1 MDWIWTKSEFAAQ
14 TALTDKKI
22 PYIICILCACL
33 SMSITKSEHAIKI
46 ENLTKRFEE
55 VTAVDGLNLEIGW
68 GELFGLLGPNGA
80 GKTTVINVL
89 CTILE
94 PTEGVAAVDGHDVVF
109 DANAVREIIGVCPQ
123 EPAFYEHLTGRENIE
138 LFGDLHDVPREVL
151 KDRVEDM
158 LEKIGMVGDADRRAG
173 QYSGGMIR
181 RVSTVMAL
189 INDPRV
195 ALLDEPTVA
204 MDPVSRRAVWDFIR
218 ELKNNGKAIILT
230 THYME
235 EAEELCDRVGIIDEG
250 KLIALG
256 TPNEL
261 MEQHNAEDLEEVFI
275 KLTGKQLK
283 AVV

>member
-1 MDWIWTKSEFAAQ
+1 
-14 TALTDKKI
+14 
-22 PYIICILCACL
+22 
-33 SMSITKSEHAIKI
+33 MSSTNTRQAIKI

-89 CTILE
+89 STLLE
-94 PTEGVAAVDGHDVVF
+94 PTEGVAAVAGHDVVF
-109 DANAVREIIGVCPQ
+109 DADAVREIIGVCPQ
-123 EPAFYEHLTGRENIE
+123 EPAFYQHLTGRENIQ
-138 LFGDLHDVPREVL
+138 LFGDLHDVPRDVL
-151 KDRVEDM
+151 KERVENM
-158 LEKIGMVGDADRRAG
+158 LEKIGMVEAADRRAG

-235 EAEELCDRVGIIDEG
+235 EAEELCDRVGIIDQG

-256 TPNEL
+256 TPTEL
-261 MEQHNAEDLEEVFI
+261 MQQYNVENLEEVFI
-275 KLTGKQLK
+275 KLTGKQLREG
-283 AVV
+283 V